1 MAGKTVRVDC
11 VDKAMEHSHI
21 LGVGTKVKDGNSVK
35 ITSYTVAEVYEA
47 MENGGVF
54 YTVSPSTNAVAL
66 VHPFTC
72 RETDCTAKTLKSA
85 SDAVTDNN
93 LDNISPC

>member
-11 VDKAMEHSHI
+11 VNKAEEHSHI
-21 LGVGTKVKDGNSVK
+21 LSVGTKFKDGSGVK
-35 ITSYTVAEVYEA
+35 ITTYTVAEVYA
-47 MENGGVF
+47 AIENGGVF

-72 RETDCTAKTLKSA
+72 KEKDCTAKTLRSA
-85 SDAVTDNN
+85 SDAVIDNN
-93 LDNISPC
+93 LDNISSC